1 MKRWRQAALPLA
13 ALVCTAALLFSLPA
27 VERADAAYRAAQ
39 TVTILIDPGHGGA
52 DGGAAGSGGVQEKDV
67 NLAISRTL
75 AALLRVMGFPVTMT
89 REDDRSIHSPQV
101 SSLREQKVS
110 DMHNRLVLYEQA
122 GLVLSIHQNQFTQSQ
137 YSGAQVFYALQNP
150 QSKPLAAAIREQVL
164 ALLQPENT
172 RELKRADKSLYL
184 MANATVPVAL
194 VECGFLSNP
203 AECRRLADPDYQR
216 QMAFAITAGVLRYLA
231 S

>member
-13 ALVCTAALLFSLPA
+13 ALVCTAALLFSLPT
-27 VERADAAYRAAQ
+27 VKRADAAYRAAQ

-110 DMHNRLVLYEQA
+110 DMHNRLALYEQA

-137 YSGAQVFYALQNP
+137 YSGTQVFYAPQNP
-150 QSKPLAAAIREQVL
+150 QSKPFAAAIREQVL

-203 AECRRLADPDYQR
+203 AECRRLANPDYQR